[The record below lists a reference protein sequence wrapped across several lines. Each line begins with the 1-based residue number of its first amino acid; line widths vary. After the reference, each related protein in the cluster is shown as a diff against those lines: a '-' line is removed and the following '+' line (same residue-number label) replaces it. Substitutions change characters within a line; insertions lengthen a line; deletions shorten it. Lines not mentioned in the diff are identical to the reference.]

1 MGVFLFFIIII
12 FRLDSRV
19 ATGKHWVQRG
29 FVKGTRVTV
38 SAVALYVD
46 ALTTRLLATS
56 TVLYL
61 FLLKCLTETIM
72 EYYS

>member
-1 MGVFLFFIIII
+1 MGVFFFFIIII

-29 FVKGTRVTV
+29 IVKGTRTRVTV

-72 EYYS
+72 